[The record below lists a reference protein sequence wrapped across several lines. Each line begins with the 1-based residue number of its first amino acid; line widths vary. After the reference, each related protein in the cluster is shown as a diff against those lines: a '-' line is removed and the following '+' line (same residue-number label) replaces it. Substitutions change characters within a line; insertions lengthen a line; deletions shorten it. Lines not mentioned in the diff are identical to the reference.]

1 MFEEPTEKEM
11 VDYLYNIYKTE
22 GGLDLNLQMMYPQH
36 ILDALE
42 IRIKADRIAYDEC
55 KFRKHTDQ
63 RMDNNT

>member
-22 GGLDLNLQMMYPQH
+22 GGLDLNLQMMYPPH

-42 IRIKADRIAYDEC
+42 IRIKADKIPYEGC
-55 KFRKHTDQ
+55 KHTDQ
-63 RMDNNT
+63 YT